1 MTSLPLVSVL
11 MLTRNHGAFIEQAI
25 ASVQAQSLWPRLEL
39 LIGEDGSSDNT
50 GERVAAAAQ
59 QHPQCIRV
67 WTSPG
72 GSLGFHRNF
81 ARLLASARAPYVAF
95 LEGDDWWSDPHK
107 LACQLAVL
115 EQDPSLALCG
125 CRTRQEPGGA
135 LIGPPPGT
143 RRLGFAE
150 LVRAYSFHFSAVLMR
165 RSAIE
170 LPPWIFAQYCLD
182 RPLYL
187 LAARHGD
194 AGVVDAVMS
203 VYRQHPGGVWSSL
216 PPLQQARR
224 SAALFAAMEL
234 AWEPALAPLFRQALP
249 PILSS
254 YLDQALRQG
263 RRGQAAVIALLI
275 ARRALVSRSQA
286 DPEAV
291 WAALR
296 WSLALGRRLL
306 LPAGVRP

>member
-1 MTSLPLVSVL
+1 MTATPQVSVL
-11 MLTRNHGAFIEQAI
+11 MLTRNHGDFIAQAI
-25 ASVQAQSLWPRLEL
+25 ASVQAQSLWPQLEL
-39 LIGEDGSSDNT
+39 LIGEDGSSDCT
-50 GERVAAAAQ
+50 GERVAAAAR
-59 QHPQCIRV
+59 QHPQRIRV
-67 WTSPG
+67 WTSPC
-72 GSLGFHRNF
+72 GSLGFQRNF
-81 ARLLASARAPYVAF
+81 ARLLAAARAPYVAF

-107 LACQLAVL
+107 LARQLAVL

-125 CRTRQEPGGA
+125 CRTRLEPGGA
-135 LIGPPPGT
+135 LIGPPEGIH
-143 RRLGFAE
+143 RLGFAE

-216 PPLQQARR
+216 APLQQARR
-224 SAALFAAMEL
+224 SAALFAALEL
-234 AWEPALAPLFRQALP
+234 AWEPRLVPLFRQSLL
-249 PILSS
+249 PILTS
-254 YLDQALRQG
+254 YLEQALRQG
-263 RRGQAAVIALLI
+263 RRGQAFAIALLI
-275 ARRALVSRSQA
+275 GRRALLARSQP
-286 DPEAV
+286 DPAAV

-306 LPAGVRP
+306 VPAGARL